1 MDKQAGQLP
10 VEILCEVL
18 IKVCIPLAGERVK
31 KLREVLANAD
41 QLDTTM
47 VEVELCVGLIFKPV
61 RHHMKIVINED
72 PSVFLALWIPI
83 LNVVKEI
90 LEDSALEDSAEPV
103 TKSPLSKK
111 MEHDTRELTLEHL
124 RNVIMVL
131 NSFGALSTEY
141 KDGSI
146 GAQTW
151 SLIVQIGSCKKFV
164 EEWKKAADKPQE

>member
-1 MDKQAGQLP
+1 M
-10 VEILCEVL
+10 
-18 IKVCIPLAGERVK
+18 K
-31 KLREVLANAD
+31 KLREALANAD
-41 QLDTTM
+41 QLDATM

-90 LEDSALEDSAEPV
+90 LEDSEEPV